1 MRFLFLVIMLVSAF
15 ICQTGNAFAQQI
27 ESQKTAEAP
36 LVIMIEG
43 DETQSVTSIRGT
55 VTENS
60 ERIRQRAKMTSRG
73 GMIASMAKRYIGVP
87 YRWAGTT
94 ASGFDCSGFV
104 MAVYA
109 KSGINIKR
117 LADEQ
122 FYHGK
127 RIQREELS
135 IGDLVFFET
144 YTYGISHVGI
154 YVGNNRFI
162 HSSSSRGVT
171 IDNLDDPYFK
181 VRYRGACRY

>member
-1 MRFLFLVIMLVSAF
+1 MRFLLTVTLLIAVILF
-15 ICQTGNAFAQQI
+15 QTGNVFAQQT
-27 ESQKTAEAP
+27 ELQKETEAP
-36 LVIMIEG
+36 LVITIGE
-43 DETQSVTSIRGT
+43 DDSQDSTSLRGS

-60 ERIRQRAKMTSRG
+60 ERLRQRAKMSSRG
-73 GMIASMAKRYIGVP
+73 GMIANMAKRYMGVP

-104 MAVYA
+104 MTVYA

-122 FYHGK
+122 FYGGK
-127 RIQREELS
+127 RIKREDLT

-144 YTYGISHVGI
+144 YSYGISHVGI
-154 YVGNNRFI
+154 YVGEGRFI

-171 IDNLDDPYFK
+171 IDNLDDPYYK